1 MAFELRAPAALPFR
15 DWAPV
20 ALPFRDW
27 APAALPSRDWAPA
40 ALPFRDWALVA
51 LPFRDW
57 APVALPFRDWAPVAL
72 PFKDW
77 ASAALPFRDWALAAL
92 CGHYATMIFS
102 LSNVLNYSL
111 ASYLPGPGTSWSDIC
126 NLCSTFKIHSS
137 HFARI
142 KQLRAVVLCTRDYRR
157 F

>member
-1 MAFELRAPAALPFR
+1 MAFELRAPA
-15 DWAPV
+15 
-20 ALPFRDW
+20 
-27 APAALPSRDWAPA
+27 
-40 ALPFRDWALVA
+40 
-51 LPFRDW
+51 
-57 APVALPFRDWAPVAL
+57 ALPFRDWAPVAL

-126 NLCSTFKIHSS
+126 NLCSPTIRESFTPVTT
-137 HFARI
+137 A
-142 KQLRAVVLCTRDYRR
+142 
-157 F
+157 